1 MVQSGFGQNETVQKG
16 CADAG
21 LTALGNVVE
30 ESVFLRP
37 VDVEFVVD
45 TRVHGGEHNGIPLQR
60 NRQLTVRGF
69 IEDLVDRFA
78 IVNASLGDSSEFRSV
93 GGGQVFCCH
102 CYCAST

>member
-1 MVQSGFGQNETVQKG
+1 MVQSGFGQNETVQEG

-21 LTALGNVVE
+21 LSALGNVVE

-69 IEDLVDRFA
+69 IEDLVNRFA
-78 IVNASLGDSSEFRSV
+78 IVDASLGDSSELRPVS
-93 GGGQVFCCH
+93 G
-102 CYCAST
+102 A